1 MVLSSFSFFKPS
13 EAEAAKSFSDV
24 SDSYW
29 ASEEIEYIAS
39 RGIVTGKENGTFA
52 PGESVS
58 RAQMSK
64 MIAQALGKSS
74 SYSTSKQSF
83 SDVRTSFW
91 AHSDIEYLSSRGVV
105 TGRENG
111 LFDPNGN
118 VTRAQIAV
126 IIDRGFYGQ
135 NSIHNPSIP
144 HTDVPSNFWAR
155 DEIGSLVQRGIVAPA
170 DRFRPND
177 SANRAEVAV
186 YLARLLEPKFRP
198 ENQTTTPAPTPT
210 QPPAEEVSGS
220 SQYKGVVQAPTPL
233 NVRSS
238 ASGSSTSLGTLANGT
253 IIDVYGNSGNWLE
266 VRYNGRKAYVS
277 GSFVHKGGGTEG
289 IVGTAKVNVANTL
302 NVRSQ
307 PNSSSTRVGTLA
319 NGQSV
324 NIYHFVN
331 SSWALIY
338 FKGQWAYAH
347 RSYLQDSGSVSGLRG
362 QTIVIDAGHGGND
375 PGAVANGLQEKNI
388 NLAVSLEVQKLL
400 RTAGANVVMTRT
412 NDTFLTLAQRVAIGE
427 RANAS
432 SFISVHAN
440 AAASPAANGAE
451 TFYNSGSEAAKSRDL
466 AASIQN
472 RLVRE
477 TAMNDRSVKQGNFY
491 VIRNTSMPS
500 TLIELG
506 FLTNSSD
513 AAKMKAPGYNQK
525 AGQAVFNGIA
535 DYYNGL

>member
-74 SYSTSKQSF
+74 SYSTSKQTF
-83 SDVRTSFW
+83 SDVRKSFW

-105 TGRENG
+105 TGRESG

-135 NSIHNPSIP
+135 NSIHNPSVP
-144 HTDVPSNFWAR
+144 HTDVPGNFWAR
-155 DEIGSLVQRGIVAPA
+155 DEIGSLVQRDIVAVA
-170 DRFRPND
+170 DQFRPND

-186 YLARLLEPKFRP
+186 YLARLLEPSFRP
-198 ENQTTTPAPTPT
+198 GNKTET
-210 QPPAEEVSGS
+210 PPAEDDSKEEVSGS

-238 ASGSSTSLGTLANGT
+238 ASASSSSLGTLANGT
-253 IIDVYGNSGNWLE
+253 IVDVYGTSGNWLE
-266 VRYNGRKAYVS
+266 IRYNGKKAYTS
-277 GSFVHKGGGTEG
+277 SSFVHKGGGTDG
-289 IVGTAKVNVANTL
+289 VVGTAKVNVSNTL
-302 NVRSQ
+302 NIRSE
-307 PNSSSTRVGTLA
+307 PNSSSTRAGTLA
-319 NGQSV
+319 NGTSV

-347 RSYLQDSGSVSGLRG
+347 RAYLQDSGSTSGLKN

-400 RTAGANVVMTRT
+400 RTAGANVVMTRS
-412 NDTFLTLAQRVAIGE
+412 NDTFLTLGQRVSIAE
-427 RANAS
+427 RAKAS
-432 SFISVHAN
+432 SFVSIHAN
-440 AAASPAANGAE
+440 AAASPAASGAE
-451 TFYNSGSEAAKSRDL
+451 TFYNAGSEASKSRSL
-466 AASIQN
+466 AASIQD
-472 RLVRE
+472 RLVKE

-491 VIRNTSMPS
+491 VIRNTTMPS

-513 AAKMKAPGYNQK
+513 ANKMKASGYNKK